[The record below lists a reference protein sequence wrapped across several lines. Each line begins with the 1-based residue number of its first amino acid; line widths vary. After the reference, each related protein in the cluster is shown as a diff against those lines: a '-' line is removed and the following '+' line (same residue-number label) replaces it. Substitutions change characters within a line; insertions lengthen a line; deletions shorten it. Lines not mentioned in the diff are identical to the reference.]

1 MLKNGLFIYKTK
13 LRLNFSARDVSYKK
27 YIKHKHISENMP
39 KPSEEN
45 RQLHFPVFLSH
56 VLAEGRP
63 ISKHQFPI
71 SGTINGNEQ
80 QTVLWNYFIQS
91 VTCYNTSIT

>member
-1 MLKNGLFIYKTK
+1 MLKNGLFIYKINYVSNVLQETFLTK
-13 LRLNFSARDVSYKK
+13 KH
-27 YIKHKHISENMP
+27 IKHKHISENMP

-45 RQLHFPVFLSH
+45 HQLHFPVFLSQ

-80 QTVLWNYFIQS
+80 QTVL
-91 VTCYNTSIT
+91 

>member
-1 MLKNGLFIYKTK
+1 MLKNGLFIYKSK
-13 LRLNFSARDVSYKK
+13 LRFKCKRPSYKK
-27 YIKHKHISENMP
+27 HVKHKHISENMP

-80 QTVLWNYFIQS
+80 QTVL
-91 VTCYNTSIT
+91 

>member
-1 MLKNGLFIYKTK
+1 MDCLSIKLNYVSIFLQETFLTK
-13 LRLNFSARDVSYKK
+13 KH
-27 YIKHKHISENMP
+27 IKRKHISENMA